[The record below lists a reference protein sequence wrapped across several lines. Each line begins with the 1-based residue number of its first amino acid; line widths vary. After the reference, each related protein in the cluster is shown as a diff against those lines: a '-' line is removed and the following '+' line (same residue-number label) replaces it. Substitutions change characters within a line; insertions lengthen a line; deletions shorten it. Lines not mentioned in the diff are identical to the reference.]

1 MTTDVITATPEM
13 PLHEIATLLE
23 ERHIKRVP
31 IVNKEENLVGIVS
44 RRNLIQVVATARP
57 KLEITLSDATIR
69 QTLLKRIE
77 DEILGSY
84 TQPEC
89 DGD

>member
-31 IVNKEENLVGIVS
+31 IVNKEGNLVGIVS
-44 RRNLIQVVATARP
+44 RRNLIQVVASARP

-69 QTLLKRIE
+69 QKLLNELKKKL
-77 DEILGSY
+77 LGSSA
-84 TQPEC
+84 QPEC